1 MVFVFFSTPK
11 VVGHNRVPSKH
22 SYYWVTQPLMGY
34 HLEKLSGCCFF
45 NKGLIRHLIIWKTLH
60 LDLTQIWLSKVNAPA
75 LLKERWR
82 RFFIFFNPK
91 KVVGHNRV
99 PSKHSYYWVTQPL
112 MGYLHVGFLLTK
124 VTQQARARGG
134 GAEATPEKD
143 ATGSPE
149 SSPPSSGKVQ
159 YGLNKFFGSAG
170 QKKEAQPV
178 PLHLQPQPFKRQ
190 RLSRFQQDALQE
202 RCTQKACWVR
212 SWGSHNWKWACWGST
227 KKEEADEKRASE
239 ISNSQP

>member
-1 MVFVFFSTPK
+1 
-11 VVGHNRVPSKH
+11 
-22 SYYWVTQPLMGY
+22 
-34 HLEKLSGCCFF
+34 
-45 NKGLIRHLIIWKTLH
+45 
-60 LDLTQIWLSKVNAPA
+60 
-75 LLKERWR
+75 
-82 RFFIFFNPK
+82 
-91 KVVGHNRV
+91 
-99 PSKHSYYWVTQPL
+99 

-202 RCTQKACWVR
+202 RNDALRKHAELEAEVATTENELVEVAQKR
-212 SWGSHNWKWACWGST
+212 GS
-227 KKEEADEKRASE
+227 
-239 ISNSQP
+239 